1 MDAWAIYDDKE
12 KTIGDANPHE
22 TNRRA
27 GDMSEIQNTGASAPQ
42 TNTPQAMTPTD
53 LLARA
58 VQQDVDIDKLERL
71 MDMEARWRESQARI
85 AFERALAEFKADPPQ
100 IRKNKHVEFQTNK
113 GKTYYDHATLDHI
126 VDVVAPALS
135 KHGFS
140 HRWSVDQ
147 GDAQVRVTCI
157 LAHRDGHH
165 ESVTMTAAPDQSGMK
180 NSIQQI
186 GSTVSYLQRYT
197 LLAAI
202 GLAPEGADNDA
213 RDSETPRQPRAS
225 DEQIAKIREL
235 LPKAGRTETQL
246 LQWHFARKEVGNAR
260 LEDITA
266 KGADA
271 CIKKLDGKVKE
282 AGNADT

>member
-1 MDAWAIYDDKE
+1 
-12 KTIGDANPHE
+12 
-22 TNRRA
+22 
-27 GDMSEIQNTGASAPQ
+27 MSIEHTGASAPQ
-42 TNTPQAMTPTD
+42 TTTPQTITPTD
-53 LLARA
+53 LLDRA

-71 MDMEARWRESQARI
+71 MDMESRWRERQARI
-85 AFERALAEFKADPPQ
+85 AFEQALAHFKADPPQ
-100 IRKNKHVEFQTNK
+100 IRKNKHVEFQTSK
-113 GKTYYDHATLDHI
+113 GKTSYDHATLDHI

-140 HRWSVDQ
+140 HRWKVDQ
-147 GDAQVRVTCI
+147 GDSEVRVTCI
-157 LAHRDGHH
+157 LAHKEGHH
-165 ESVTMTAAPDQSGMK
+165 DTVTMCGSPDQSGMK

-213 RDSETPRQPRAS
+213 RDAEPPKQPRAS

-246 LQWHFARKEVGNAR
+246 LQWHFARKEIGNAR
-260 LEDITA
+260 LEDITD

-282 AGNADT
+282 AGNANT